1 MKAYE
6 GVDVYLHA
14 LLNSALDGGE
24 LSASRLQPL
33 DGRGRAHQQEA
44 GLILEQVGFLG
55 CSVVQMCLK
64 VCACYLH
71 SSGAGYS
78 RVMISRDHSHDPSP
92 ILEYLDRMWEDSA
105 LTVR

>member
-1 MKAYE
+1 MM
-6 GVDVYLHA
+6 GSCQLHA
-14 LLNSALDGGE
+14 SSLLTGE
-24 LSASRLQPL
+24 EGPTS
-33 DGRGRAHQQEA
+33 RGRAHQQEA

-78 RVMISRDHSHDPSP
+78 RVMISRDHGHDPSP